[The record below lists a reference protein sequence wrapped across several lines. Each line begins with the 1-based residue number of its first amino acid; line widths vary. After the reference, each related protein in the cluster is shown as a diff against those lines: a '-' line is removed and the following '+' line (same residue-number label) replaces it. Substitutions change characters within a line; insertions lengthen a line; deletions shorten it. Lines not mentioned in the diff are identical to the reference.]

1 MPKDHVVE
9 PGEHLSGIAAKH
21 GFADFNLIWN
31 DGANASLRQKR
42 KNPHVLA
49 PGDVVKIPDRV
60 DKKEAAETAAVHS
73 FKVKRPKLKLRIV
86 VQNLDRVPLAKTD
99 CVLTI
104 DGSSKPLTT
113 DGDGLIE
120 ADVARDA
127 KGGSLRVVPLDIV
140 VPLKIGDLDPVE
152 ERSGQMARLDNL
164 GYDVADADDPDEA
177 SFRSAVEE
185 FQCDQGMKVTG
196 ECDGATQAKLL
207 EVHGS

>member
-1 MPKDHVVE
+1 MAKDHVVE
-9 PGEHLSGIAAKH
+9 AGEHISGIAAKH

-31 DGANASLRQKR
+31 DGANASLRNAR

-60 DKKEAAETAAVHS
+60 EKKEAAETAAVHA
-73 FKVKRPKLKLRIV
+73 FKVKKPKLKLRIV
-86 VQNLDRVPLAKTD
+86 VLNLDGLPLANTR

-104 DGSSKPLTT
+104 DGTSKLLDT

-120 ADVARDA
+120 TEIPRAAS
-127 KGGSLRVVPLDIV
+127 GGSLRIVPLDLL
-140 VPLKIGDLDPVE
+140 VPVKIGDLDPVE
-152 ERSGQMARLDNL
+152 TRSGQEARLDNL

-185 FQCDQGMKVTG
+185 FQCDHGVKVTG
-196 ECDGATQAKLL
+196 TCDGATQAKLV